1 MNIFINGEGDIQL
14 DHTTNNLKVATDH
27 EEIRQ
32 IILRNLETFE
42 GEWFLDTSLGVPWL
56 TEILSKQVSIAKVD
70 SLILDVIVNSAG
82 VLSVISYDSE
92 FDKVTRSMS
101 VTFTAQTVAGNSFIN
116 GLALRDVGAAGRDF
130 ATSTEQDDGSASLS
144 KHKLRKMRDC
154 PEM

>member
-101 VTFTAQTVAGNSFIN
+101 VTFTAQTVAGII
-116 GLALRDVGAAGRDF
+116 DF
-130 ATSTEQDDGSASLS
+130 EEIL
-144 KHKLRKMRDC
+144 KL
-154 PEM
+154 